1 MSQIE
6 LAGSQVCRGSGEGDV
21 WKKVMKGR
29 KLWRRR
35 AEGTSLELLA
45 RVRLVGY
52 AVTTGNTTDS
62 RIYAQPRS
70 LLGEVRRPNP
80 SWAGDNNN
88 YFLVSELFI
97 GLGPRGVAIS
107 CCWAMQLLPCLQ
119 TRPNQD

>member
-6 LAGSQVCRGSGEGDV
+6 LAGSQVCRGSGEEDV

-70 LLGEVRRPNP
+70 LLSEVRRPSP
-80 SWAGDNNN
+80 SWAEVNNII
-88 YFLVSELFI
+88 F
-97 GLGPRGVAIS
+97 
-107 CCWAMQLLPCLQ
+107 Q
-119 TRPNQD
+119 